1 MSSIYVSEPPT
12 KGKVILHTNYGA
24 LDIELW
30 PKEAPKAVRNF
41 VQLCVDGYY
50 DGTIFHRI
58 IKSFMVQ
65 GGDPTGTGTGGES
78 IYGGTFADEFHSR
91 LRFSHRG
98 LVACANS
105 NSPNTNGSQFFITLD
120 RCDWLDRKHTIFGKV
135 TGDSLYNLLNMGDI
149 ETDKDDRP
157 VDSPPKILSIEMLW
171 NPFDD
176 VFPRASSA
184 KSLPSSTMETGN
196 KDTKKKATKKL
207 NLLSFG
213 EEAQEEEK
221 ELAAVKIK
229 IKSSHDVLNDPR
241 LLKEENAR
249 DKLNPDEDKARR
261 DLQMSVRDA
270 LSSRKEELPRESD
283 ADSADENDDDE
294 ANFDARMRQQIL
306 KKKKELG
313 DMPSKQKKHKGNL
326 THKFSISFFPVKR
339 SKAESPDD
347 GPKVNKLSLKKKGIG
362 SEVRAERM
370 ANADADLQ
378 LLNPHERERQLMK
391 QKKRRRQGHEEDV
404 LAKLQKVKSMFT
416 RPPSASDDLEGKSE
430 DDFSD
435 WTKSKL
441 KFAPDK
447 DNMSR
452 RNDPNDYVVHDPLLE
467 KGKEKFNKMQ
477 AKQKKREREWAGKS
491 LT

>member
-12 KGKVILHTNYGA
+12 KGKLILHTNYGP

-91 LRFSHRG
+91 LRFNHRG

-120 RCDWLDRKHTIFGKV
+120 RCDWLDKKHTIFGKV

-157 VDSPPKILSIEMLW
+157 IDSPPKILSIEVLW

-176 VFPRASSA
+176 VFPRAAPA
-184 KSLPSSTMETGN
+184 KSLPSSSTMDTNN

-213 EEAQEEEK
+213 EEAQEEER
-221 ELAAVKIK
+221 ELAEVKIK

-249 DKLNPDEDKARR
+249 DKLNPGEDKARR
-261 DLQMSVRDA
+261 DLQMSVREA
-270 LSSRKEELPRESD
+270 LSSKKEEFPRETD
-283 ADSADENDDDE
+283 VDSADENDDE

-313 DMPSKQKKHKGNL
+313 GMPSKPKGHKESSMPRSQE
-326 THKFSISFFPVKR
+326 KSPPR
-339 SKAESPDD
+339 SKVESPDD
-347 GPKVNKLSLKKKGIG
+347 VPKANKLSLKKKGIG

-404 LAKLQKVKSMFT
+404 LAKLEKVKALFT
-416 RPPSASDDLEGKSE
+416 RTPLPNDDLEGKSE

-435 WTKSKL
+435 WAKSKL

-447 DNMSR
+447 DNTR

-467 KGKEKFNKMQ
+467 KGKEKFNRMQ